1 MTNHAGRP
9 DRAGRIEWTRR
20 GMLTLAAGL
29 AAPALARAQGR
40 ETGAAPGAAPGADW
54 PNQTVRYINGFPPGG
69 STDILSRLFCAK
81 MTEITGQQFVVEN
94 RSGSGGN
101 VGVDA
106 IAKSR
111 PDGYTVGLGGIASHA
126 ISPTMH
132 ASLPFDPVRDF
143 TYVSGLWQLPNL
155 LVVNNDLPVR
165 TVPELLAL
173 LKANPGKYSYGS
185 AGPGTT
191 LHLSGAMLAQLAGL
205 DILHVPY
212 RGAAPAMIDLMA
224 GRVQFM
230 LDNIPGAIAQARQG
244 KVRALAVT
252 SAQRSPV
259 APDLPSLSEFLP
271 GFDIVS
277 WTSLCG
283 PAGLPPAMVGRMS
296 GFAKRAL
303 ESEDLKKSYLDQGAM
318 AWWTTPEEI
327 TAFRT
332 EQQEKLRPL
341 ILAAGIR
348 AD

>member
-1 MTNHAGRP
+1 MRNNKTMP
-9 DRAGRIEWTRR
+9 PLPRR
-20 GMLTLAAGL
+20 GALAALALGSL
-29 AAPALARAQGR
+29 AAPGLARAQG
-40 ETGAAPGAAPGADW
+40 APGADW

-69 STDILSRLFCAK
+69 STDILSRIFCAR
-81 MTEITGQQFVVEN
+81 MSEITGQQFVVEN

-126 ISPTMH
+126 ISPTLH
-132 ASLPFDPVRDF
+132 PSLPFDPTKDF
-143 TYVSGLWQLPNL
+143 TFVSGIWQLPNL

-165 TVPELLAL
+165 SVPELIAL

-191 LHLSGAMLAQLAGL
+191 LHLSGEMLKVMAGV

-212 RGAAPAMIDLMA
+212 RGAAPAMVDLMA

-259 APDLPSLSEFLP
+259 APDLPALSEFFP

-277 WTSLCG
+277 WTCLCA

-296 GFAKRAL
+296 AFAKRAL
-303 ESEDLKKSYLDQGAM
+303 ENEDLKKSYFDQGAT
-318 AWWTTPEEI
+318 AWWTTPEQI
-327 TAFRT
+327 VAFRAA
-332 EQQEKLRPL
+332 QQERLRPL
-341 ILAAGIR
+341 ILASGAR
-348 AD
+348 PE